1 MNAAMIDAFAP
12 HRPTAQAI
20 AALLHPHAEVVI
32 HDLKTD
38 RVVDIWNAFSHRQ
51 AGDESLLGDDI
62 ELHLDR
68 DVFGPYDKAAPD
80 GARLKSITAALR
92 DAKGKRIGLMCINL
106 DVSQFDQAVKL
117 LAAFTSVAEKRPE
130 AMFRQDWREQINLM
144 IRDFL
149 ERRRKALKALDREE
163 RIALVAELDAAGL
176 FEARNAAPHVASAM
190 AISRATVYALLNG
203 ARAGRKPPIAKLG
216 AAQ

>member
-1 MNAAMIDAFAP
+1 MTDLFVQ
-12 HRPTAQAI
+12 HRPVAQAI

-38 RVVDIWNAFSHRQ
+38 RVVEIWNSFSHRR

-68 DVFGPYDKAAPD
+68 DVFGPYDKAGPD

-92 DAKGKRIGLMCINL
+92 DAKGKRIGLMCINM

-117 LAAFTSVAEKRPE
+117 LSAFTSVAEKRPE

-144 IRDFL
+144 IRAFL
-149 ERRRKALKALDREE
+149 EARRKALKALDRHE
-163 RIALVAELDAAGL
+163 RIQLIAELDAAGL

-190 AISRATVYALLNG
+190 DISRATVYALLNA
-203 ARAGRKPPIAKLG
+203 ARANRKLPNRKPE